1 MANSAVPSK
10 QWVKTGL
17 DFVKDGLWGRLGVQE
32 NFGSTWIAG
41 AINGLAVH
49 ENAQNG
55 KTLFYAGSV
64 NGGVYLRTY
73 DRQTDQWDE
82 SWQPLSRPG
91 SGYEGSQS
99 ITQLGACRTLHRGPV
114 TVLEPWDSEISD
126 RSCGELSQLLRPL
139 LRLPGTAST
148 GCAWW
153 PSAPIPR
160 SPSPALAIG
169 TDPDLGHP

>member
-99 ITQLGACRTLHRGPV
+99 ITQLAVSDDGHYPSASTLALTSRRPVPV
-114 TVLEPWDSEISD
+114 TADRFTSTVCAAPAVSNKAFHEPT
-126 RSCGELSQLLRPL
+126 CP
-139 LRLPGTAST
+139 PGSST
-148 GCAWW
+148 TNTRK
-153 PSAPIPR
+153 PR
-160 SPSPALAIG
+160 R
-169 TDPDLGHP
+169 